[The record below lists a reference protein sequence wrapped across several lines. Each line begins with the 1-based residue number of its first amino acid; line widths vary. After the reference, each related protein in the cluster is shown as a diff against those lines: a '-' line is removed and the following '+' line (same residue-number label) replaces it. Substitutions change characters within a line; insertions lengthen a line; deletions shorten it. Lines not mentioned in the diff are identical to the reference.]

1 MMQMCD
7 VVLPLAISEIER
19 DWGRPDDIFHE
30 AFRVI

>member
-19 DWGRPDDIFHE
+19 DWGAQMIF
-30 AFRVI
+30 FMKLSV